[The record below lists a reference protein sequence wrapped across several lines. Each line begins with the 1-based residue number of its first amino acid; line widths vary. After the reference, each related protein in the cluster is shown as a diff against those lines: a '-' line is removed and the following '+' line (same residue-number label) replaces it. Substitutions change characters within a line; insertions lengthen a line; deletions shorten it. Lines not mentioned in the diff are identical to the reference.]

1 MEGHFSYK
9 KLFHG
14 NTLMVIVPHED
25 DEINAAGSVICGACR
40 EGMEVVCV
48 FITNG
53 DYKYLPQVRIEE
65 AIRSLAVLGVP
76 EKDVVF
82 LGYPDGGLH
91 TERCVYGRMS
101 PVDVYSRTETAGA
114 KGHPEFCAARTG
126 KHHAL
131 TWENLLNDLENVLL

>member
-14 NTLMVIVPHED
+14 NTLMIVIPHED

-53 DYKYLPQVRIEE
+53 DYKYLPQVRIGE

-76 EKDVVF
+76 KKTFYFWGILTAVSIRNAVYMSECSLLMCMVGQKRQGQKDTRNFVR
-82 LGYPDGGLH
+82 PEPENITCLH
-91 TERCVYGRMS
+91 
-101 PVDVYSRTETAGA
+101 
-114 KGHPEFCAARTG
+114 G
-126 KHHAL
+126 KIC
-131 TWENLLNDLENVLL
+131 